1 MLGRA
6 ATRPTQ
12 GAQYRERNPPM
23 PATLN
28 EAIATEPMWLQAWV
42 GVLIAVNLAALVF
55 VVRRSEGHF
64 RIRREP
70 VAIVV
75 AFFAAAAFM
84 GWLYDQVGYVRLLG
98 LAHILF
104 WGPVWAWL
112 LSKRREI
119 GTESLYGKYVHAY
132 LGVAGLSLVIDGIDV
147 VRYLAGDGD
156 LWP

>member
-1 MLGRA
+1 MSEA
-6 ATRPTQ
+6 
-12 GAQYRERNPPM
+12 PPM

-42 GVLIAVNLAALVF
+42 AVLIAVNLAALVF
-55 VVRRSEGHF
+55 VVRRTEGHF
-64 RIRREP
+64 GIRREA
-70 VAIVV
+70 VAIVI

-119 GTESLYGKYVHAY
+119 GTESLYGKYVHTY